1 MKQMKRRIKNAA
13 KHFCN
18 LGFSNRLAIYIM
30 IFLAAGLTGGFYLA
44 IKSISYGYTGS
55 LLCWTVVFTP
65 IGTAV
70 STVLGRIVDKSAA
83 ENTGADGEGIKYAA
97 AKANGF
103 GANDFSDQSP
113 PI

>member
-1 MKQMKRRIKNAA
+1 MKKLKQIRKRLFSHLKE
-13 KHFCN
+13 
-18 LGFSNRLAIYIM
+18 LGFSNRLALYIL

-44 IKSISYGYTGS
+44 VRSISSDYSGS

-70 STVLGRIVDKSAA
+70 STVLGRIVDKSTA
-83 ENTGADGEGIKYAA
+83 ENTGADGEGIKFAA